1 MNGDELLDLDY
12 RALLAR
18 ITQTANLFH
27 RLGATKDTVIA
38 LALPNLPETH
48 FAIWGAEAAG
58 IVLPLNPLL
67 EAAALGAL
75 LEASGAEILVTL
87 APHPGTD
94 LWTRLQQAL
103 ARHTSLK
110 HVVLPLACRTRCPD
124 TSPSTTSARPSRA
137 RTRRC

>member
-1 MNGDELLDLDY
+1 MEAVEARGAPALPPSTYEALRRGAAIDPDAPALSFFPTVDRHRDPESWDY

-18 ITQTANLFH
+18 ITQTANFFH

-67 EAAALGAL
+67 EAAALG
-75 LEASGAEILVTL
+75 
-87 APHPGTD
+87 
-94 LWTRLQQAL
+94 
-103 ARHTSLK
+103 
-110 HVVLPLACRTRCPD
+110 
-124 TSPSTTSARPSRA
+124 
-137 RTRRC
+137 